1 MLKMFGGGSG
11 PLYTGFSVK
20 EEKSTKKGKKRYVWH
35 GGLLITS
42 IYLPKNVN
50 ENITKASLFEQGKL
64 QIKGTIFNCFPVI
77 HNIIA

>member
-1 MLKMFGGGSG
+1 M
-11 PLYTGFSVK
+11 YTGFSVK
-20 EEKSTKKGKKRYVWH
+20 REKRYVWH
-35 GGLLITS
+35 DGLLITS

>member
-20 EEKSTKKGKKRYVWH
+20 EEKSTKKREKRYVYH
-35 GGLLITS
+35 GALFIAS

-50 ENITKASLFEQGKL
+50 ENITKASWFEQGKL
-64 QIKGTIFNCFPVI
+64 QIKGKIF
-77 HNIIA
+77 